1 MNAGRSSAGKIG
13 IRTYRRGD
21 FTAVV
26 RVWRGSG
33 IEVGPSDT
41 RAALERS
48 RQRDP
53 DLVLVAE
60 RGGRLVGA
68 VLGRFD
74 GRRGWINHLA
84 VLPESRTIGVG
95 RRLVEEVER
104 RLARKGCEKVNLH
117 VLPSNA
123 RACGFYERLGYNRR
137 ELIFMERWI
146 GDRPD
151 RTAAR
156 RVRARRRGRA
166 IRRAS

>member
-1 MNAGRSSAGKIG
+1 MNAGDPSAGRTE
-13 IRTYRRGD
+13 IRTYRPGD
-21 FTAVV
+21 FAAVV
-26 RVWRGSG
+26 RVWRRSG

-41 RAALERS
+41 RAAIERS

-84 VLPESRTIGVG
+84 VLPASRTHGVG

-104 RLARKGCEKVNLH
+104 RLRRKGCEKVNLH
-117 VLPSNA
+117 VLTSNA
-123 RACGFYERLGYNRR
+123 TACGFYERLGYARR

-146 GDRPD
+146 GGRP
-151 RTAAR
+151 RRPAAR
-156 RVRARRRGRA
+156 SAGARQRGRA
-166 IRRAS
+166 NRRTT